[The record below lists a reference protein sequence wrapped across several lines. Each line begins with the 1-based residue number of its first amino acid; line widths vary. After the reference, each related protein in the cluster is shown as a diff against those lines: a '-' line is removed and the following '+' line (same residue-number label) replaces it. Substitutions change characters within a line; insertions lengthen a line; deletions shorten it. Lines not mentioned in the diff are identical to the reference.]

1 MKTYLAKI
9 AVLVLVLLTTTSCA
23 TLFSSSK
30 TTAKSP
36 WREFAEAKAA
46 YDRVEAGRT
55 SVGQMRELGFDPYA
69 SQNLKVLNYLEVLN
83 RFIPNNSVRV
93 EDLPLA
99 VRTFLAAQEK
109 AVAYELEVTAIRGQR
124 YGNLCLDILG
134 FNRKTHETGW
144 NFKALFLIH
153 EERVVYKLWSAQPNI
168 DRHEQKKKP
177 LGPLQEIDLNLAIPT
192 IK

>member
-109 AVAYELEVTAIRGQR
+109 AVAYELEVTAIRGS
-124 YGNLCLDILG
+124 
-134 FNRKTHETGW
+134 
-144 NFKALFLIH
+144 AL
-153 EERVVYKLWSAQPNI
+153 R
-168 DRHEQKKKP
+168 KP
-177 LGPLQEIDLNLAIPT
+177 LPRHSGIQSQDPRDRLEFQGAVSHSRGACGLQTVVGPTQH
-192 IK
+192 